1 MKSQKTEQV
10 SSRWTGSRPIIC
22 RGTNVHWVRPSSL
35 LTILLVFI
43 IAFIIPAVIQAQQVP
58 GIETP
63 PVQPGSISGTIVDE
77 DGALIANVRVTCA
90 QPSPASAK
98 EVLSNGDG
106 YFICMNVPPGPFQLT
121 FTLSGFASQENSG
134 VLQPGENHEIPQITM
149 AVGAATVD
157 VEVRLK
163 PAEVAEEQ
171 VEVEEKQRIFGAIP
185 NFYVSYVPDAAPLT
199 SKQKYKLA
207 WKSSIDPVSFGIT
220 AVIAGFEQWDNG
232 YGGYGQGA
240 QGYAKRFGAAY
251 ADLVSS
257 TFIGGAILP
266 SLLKQDPRY
275 FYQGTGTRTS
285 RLRHALASA
294 VICKGDNGR
303 WQPNYSGIIGGLAS
317 GAISNLYYP
326 DNDRNGFGLSF
337 ENAAIG
343 TGEGAVINVIQE
355 FIIRRL
361 TPHASGPE
369 PGKP

>member
-1 MKSQKTEQV
+1 MKLQKTEQALSRCL
-10 SSRWTGSRPIIC
+10 SSRPVIC
-22 RGTNVHWVRPSSL
+22 RGTISDWFRLSSL
-35 LTILLVFI
+35 LAIFLVLI
-43 IAFIIPAVIQAQQVP
+43 VPALIQAQQAP
-58 GIETP
+58 SIEVLP
-63 PVQPGSISGTIVDE
+63 AQPGSLSGTIVDA

-90 QPSPASAK
+90 QQGTASTK

-121 FTLSGFASQENSG
+121 FTLSGFAPQEKSG
-134 VLQPGENHEIPQITM
+134 VLQPGENYEIPQITM

-240 QGYAKRFGAAY
+240 QGYARRFGAAY

-275 FYQGTGTRTS
+275 FYQGTGTRMS

-326 DNDRNGFGLSF
+326 DNDRNGLGLTF

-361 TPHASGPE
+361 TPHAPGPE

>member
-1 MKSQKTEQV
+1 MKFQKTEQAL
-10 SSRWTGSRPIIC
+10 SRGLSSRPII
-22 RGTNVHWVRPSSL
+22 RHGTISDLFRPSSL
-35 LTILLVFI
+35 LAIFLVFV
-43 IAFIIPAVIQAQQVP
+43 IPALIQAQQAP
-58 GIETP
+58 GVEVLP
-63 PVQPGSISGTIVDE
+63 AQPGSISGTIVDM

-90 QPSPASAK
+90 PEGAAPK

-106 YFICMNVPPGPFQLT
+106 YFICMNVPSGPFQLT
-121 FTLSGFASQENSG
+121 FALSGFASQEKSG
-134 VLQPGENHEIPQITM
+134 VLHPGENYEIPQITL

-232 YGGYGQGA
+232 YGGYGQGV
-240 QGYAKRFGAAY
+240 QGYAKRYGAAY

-275 FYQGTGTRTS
+275 FYQGTGTRMS

-317 GAISNLYYP
+317 GAISNFYYP
-326 DNDRNGFGLSF
+326 DNDRNGLGLTF

-343 TGEGAVINVIQE
+343 TGEGAVVNVIQE

-361 TPHASGPE
+361 TPHAPGPE